1 LPLSLPSFFLLLIA
15 SFLAF
20 FLPPA
25 SDEQYHWIQNAL
37 KLRRVYIQAFGKMNF
52 VNTVLS
58 KRKLAWFVE
67 NKLVDGWFDPRFP
80 TVQGCIR
87 RGVNVDALKSF
98 IISQGASRRVITMEW
113 DKFWAENKK
122 VLEEKCLRLMGIS
135 PVSDAVKVYIENWTG
150 IFMFLEL
157 FPYFLI
163 CCPPF
168 LMIFSSVLLLSLFSL
183 FSCCSSVLSSLFR
196 SQR

>member
-1 LPLSLPSFFLLLIA
+1 
-15 SFLAF
+15 
-20 FLPPA
+20 
-25 SDEQYHWIQNAL
+25 
-37 KLRRVYIQAFGKMNF
+37 VYIQAFGKMNF

-67 NKLVDGWFDPRFP
+67 SKLVDGWFDPRFP

-122 VLEEKCLRLMGIS
+122 VLEEKCLRLMGVS
-135 PVSDAVKVYIENWTG
+135 PISDAVKVYIENWTG
-150 IFMFLEL
+150 SIM
-157 FPYFLI
+157 
-163 CCPPF
+163 
-168 LMIFSSVLLLSLFSL
+168 LLL
-183 FSCCSSVLSSLFR
+183 LSSLFFNTFSRFLVSFFTNNSFSSFSFLYLFLSCPFVYSLTLR
-196 SQR
+196 SSSSLISLLRI